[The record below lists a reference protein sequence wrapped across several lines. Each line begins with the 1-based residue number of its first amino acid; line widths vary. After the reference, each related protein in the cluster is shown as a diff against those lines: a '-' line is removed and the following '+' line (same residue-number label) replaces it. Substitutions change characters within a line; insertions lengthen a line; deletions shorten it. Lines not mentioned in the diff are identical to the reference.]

1 MTLGHKIAKGAAW
14 LFAARAAGQVLGL
27 ASTVVVARFITPES
41 YGVFAAAMGLLIMV
55 SVFAE
60 FPVGQAIIQLQDATE
75 EDYDTAFT
83 ISILRGG
90 LIALFLL
97 VFAPLL
103 ASILRDGRVA
113 PVVAAMAGYVFIL
126 GLRNPRLEWFARNM
140 DFSRECYLEVGSK
153 FIQFAAATV
162 FAVLLQS
169 YWALVIAITASAA
182 AQVFISYAVRP
193 HLPRITLRSFRRLF
207 GYSIWMAGSSIM
219 GQLYQLIDTLT
230 LGRYVGTASLG
241 AYSIGGLLP
250 TRISELL
257 AVPASRPLF
266 AAVSQIQ
273 TETARLANAVLISI
287 SLTSF
292 FIIPIA
298 VTLTLLAEP
307 IILLL
312 MGPQWGPAVIVTQA
326 LALIALSL
334 IAFTP
339 LQAVLM
345 GTGRTRMLFLR
356 ALIFV
361 ILYLPVTLWAVIEH
375 GLPGLL
381 AVKLVMVFATAVID
395 LILLRHVTGARLR
408 MQAAAM
414 VRPTIGGLAMAAVYL
429 LLAPFVP
436 SEGHFLAI
444 AIPLVFV
451 ATVGSTV
458 HLLVVIAVWRL
469 AGSPPGAEQKII
481 DLAQKVTQTVKLK
494 VASRKA

>member
-1 MTLGHKIAKGAAW
+1 MTLGQKIAKGAAW

-27 ASTVVVARFITPES
+27 ASTIVVARFITPES

-60 FPVGQAIIQLQDATE
+60 FPVGQAIIQLPEATE

-83 ISILRGG
+83 ISILRAAA
-90 LIALFLL
+90 IALCLL
-97 VFAPLL
+97 AFAPLL
-103 ASILRDGRVA
+103 ATIMRDTRIG

-126 GLRNPRLEWFARNM
+126 GLRNPRLEWFARSM
-140 DFSRECYLEVGSK
+140 DFSRESYLEVGSK
-153 FIQFAAATV
+153 FIQFIAATL

-169 YWALVIAITASAA
+169 YWALVIAITAGAT
-182 AQVFISYAVRP
+182 AQVLISYAVRP
-193 HLPRITLRSFRRLF
+193 RVPRITLRSFRRLF

-219 GQLYQLIDTLT
+219 SQLYQLIDTLT

-250 TRISELL
+250 TRIAELL

-266 AAVSQIQ
+266 AAISQIQ
-273 TETARLANAVLISI
+273 TETARLANAVLITI

-298 VTLTLLAEP
+298 VTLTFLAEP

-326 LALIALSL
+326 LALIALTL
-334 IAFTP
+334 ISYTP

-361 ILYLPVTLWAVIEH
+361 TLYLPVTIWAVIEH

-381 AVKLVMVFATAVID
+381 AVKLVMVFTTAGID

-408 MQAAAM
+408 MQLAAM
-414 VRPTIGGLAMAAVYL
+414 VRPAIGGLAMSAVYL
-429 LLAPFVP
+429 LLMRFVP
-436 SEGHFLAI
+436 VEGHFLAI

-451 ATVGSTV
+451 AAIGGAV
-458 HLLVVIAVWRL
+458 HLLVVIGAWRL

-481 DLAQKVTQTVKLK
+481 GLIQKVMQILKLE
-494 VASRKA
+494 VARRRA